1 MSNSLMEKW
10 AAGNEVLGSWLSI
23 PDPHAAEVVSRVG
36 FDYVCVDMQHGIAD
50 YQAAVAMIQAINV
63 GRNGTPICRVPW
75 NEPGIIGRML
85 DAGARAIIVPMV
97 NSVAEAVRAV
107 EATKYP
113 PLGQRSY
120 GPTIIGARARNEGE
134 DYYPT
139 ANETNGCIPMIE
151 TRDAVENLDG
161 ILSVE
166 GVDAIYVGPADL
178 SLSFGYGPNYSDDN
192 QEYKEVLEHIVER
205 CKSAGKVAGIHSTVG
220 LANNRRDKGFM
231 MQTISGDIAA
241 LAKGSFQDLKN
252 ARAGEAGDGSTKI
265 Y

>member
-1 MSNSLMEKW
+1 MEKW

-50 YQAAVAMIQAINV
+50 YQAAAAMIQAINV

-139 ANETNGCIPMIE
+139 ANETNGCIPI
-151 TRDAVENLDG
+151 RRRRLQKLSDVAGG
-161 ILSVE
+161 IIS
-166 GVDAIYVGPADL
+166 
-178 SLSFGYGPNYSDDN
+178 
-192 QEYKEVLEHIVER
+192 IVER
-205 CKSAGKVAGIHSTVG
+205 
-220 LANNRRDKGFM
+220 N
-231 MQTISGDIAA
+231 
-241 LAKGSFQDLKN
+241 
-252 ARAGEAGDGSTKI
+252 
-265 Y
+265 